1 MDITQLILD
10 DHAEQRRLFAA
21 LEEIDPSDV
30 EALSAVWGRL
40 KALLDSHAEA
50 EERYFYPELLKLG
63 KGAADADSADD
74 ETEDAIDDHNDIR
87 DTGEEVEKHRVGSKD
102 WFAAVAECNVAN
114 SHHLGEEER
123 QGLAD
128 FRRHA
133 SFELRHELA
142 VRFLAF
148 QCAHLTGVRVV
159 DKDPEKYLEDPEQEI
174 GKASE

>member
-21 LEEIDPSDV
+21 LEEIDANDTQ
-30 EALSAVWGRL
+30 ALSAVWGRL

-50 EERYFYPELLKLG
+50 EERHFYPDLLKLG
-63 KGAADADSADD
+63 KGAADADSAGE

-87 DTGEEVEKHRVGSKD
+87 DTGEEVQKHDVGSKA
-102 WFAAVAECNVAN
+102 WFEAVAACNVAN
-114 SHHLGEEER
+114 SDHMGEEER

-148 QCAHLTGVRVV
+148 QCAHLTGVKVV
-159 DKDPEKYLEDPEQEI
+159 DKDVDNYLDDPAQEI
-174 GKASE
+174 RKA

>member
-1 MDITQLILD
+1 MDITQLILN

-21 LEEIDPSDV
+21 LEEIDAKDTD
-30 EALSAVWGRL
+30 ALSAVWGRL

-63 KGAADADSADD
+63 KGAADAESADE

-87 DTGEEVEKHRVGSKD
+87 DTGEEVEKHEVGSKA
-102 WFAAVAECNVAN
+102 WFAAVADCNVAN
-114 SHHLGEEER
+114 SDHMGEEER

-148 QCAHLTGVRVV
+148 QCAHLTGVKVV
-159 DKDPEKYLEDPEQEI
+159 DKDVEKYLDDPEKEI
-174 GKASE
+174 RKA